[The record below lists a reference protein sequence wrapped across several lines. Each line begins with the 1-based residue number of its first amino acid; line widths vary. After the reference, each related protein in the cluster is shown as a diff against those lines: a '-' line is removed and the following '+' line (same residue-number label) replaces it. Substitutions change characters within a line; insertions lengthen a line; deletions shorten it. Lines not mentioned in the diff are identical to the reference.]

1 MGGKDYFPIPKFCPP
16 IFLVPILDLDSPK
29 SGQGKL
35 EGKIFDHSKKFYC
48 GNVRRGA
55 VLTRYLSFDHKSDN
69 PTKSYFPTMGISF
82 LESGIVGP

>member
-1 MGGKDYFPIPKFCPP
+1 MGGKDSFPIPNFCPQ

-55 VLTRYLSFDHKSDN
+55 VLKFPPNLTILQKVIFPRWGYLS
-69 PTKSYFPTMGISF
+69 
-82 LESGIVGP
+82 

>member
-1 MGGKDYFPIPKFCPP
+1 MSSTSFICLLMCKELSGGTVPP
-16 IFLVPILDLDSPK
+16 DSPK